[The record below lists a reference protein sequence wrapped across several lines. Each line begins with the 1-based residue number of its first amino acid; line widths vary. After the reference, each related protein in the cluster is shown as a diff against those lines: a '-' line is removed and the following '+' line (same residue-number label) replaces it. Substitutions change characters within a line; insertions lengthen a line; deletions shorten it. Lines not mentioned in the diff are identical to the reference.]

1 MLRLLRNTVIIGCGV
16 LFGFLSRQS
25 LASDDVKVDYPK
37 EVKLMIAS
45 FGTIDTQTEVEGWLS
60 DVLRGRENISSSPKL
75 SNDDRIM
82 NPSLAGE
89 VAYVNWKEK
98 KIEYWRESE
107 SVVRENTRRA
117 QILMN
122 LKTKVLSDASQRYV
136 PLGRDYLQSAIQRH
150 KAGRLIRIVDRGNMT
165 IQQTEKAIKE
175 MTQDVVN
182 GADCVL
188 SVVLG
193 DREEDTKVIPVD
205 NVGTKI
211 KRTTYRAPYVCKA
224 RDLDG
229 NLLFSC
235 NGEAVIKSTEDNVV
249 RSTNGDPARK
259 LIEKVCEEIAKNVV
273 AYFTVELQF
282 KIKVPSGMD
291 VDDVQV
297 MVDGKEVDNEGV
309 RVLACEHVI
318 QAEIEGCKPIRRIVT
333 TGAGED
339 EVKSVKLN
347 FKK

>member
-136 PLGRDYLQSAIQRH
+136 P
-150 KAGRLIRIVDRGNMT
+150 
-165 IQQTEKAIKE
+165 
-175 MTQDVVN
+175 
-182 GADCVL
+182 
-188 SVVLG
+188 
-193 DREEDTKVIPVD
+193 
-205 NVGTKI
+205 
-211 KRTTYRAPYVCKA
+211 
-224 RDLDG
+224 
-229 NLLFSC
+229 
-235 NGEAVIKSTEDNVV
+235 
-249 RSTNGDPARK
+249 
-259 LIEKVCEEIAKNVV
+259 
-273 AYFTVELQF
+273 
-282 KIKVPSGMD
+282 
-291 VDDVQV
+291 
-297 MVDGKEVDNEGV
+297 
-309 RVLACEHVI
+309 
-318 QAEIEGCKPIRRIVT
+318 
-333 TGAGED
+333 
-339 EVKSVKLN
+339 
-347 FKK
+347 